1 MGDSDK
7 ARLLF
12 SQRFYLTVL
21 AFLGFLVVYVTRV
34 NMSVAILCMVR
45 TKPSHTAALNITFS
59 SQISNRTFLVGR
71 CQEEGSPRAGQA
83 IGDKGEFDWGK
94 QTRSEILAMYFY
106 GYIITQVPSGWLAS
120 RYGGKLTWGVGMMV
134 CTLCSV
140 LTPVCARTHVYLV
153 YVIRFLLGAAA
164 GVSFPCLHA
173 MLGKWAPPLERT
185 LLAACSSAGISMG
198 NIIAFS
204 SSGVLCEYG
213 FDNGWGSIF
222 YLAGACNFVWVV
234 AWLIMTSD
242 TPAKHKW
249 ISEREKLYIE
259 SCIGQGDVKK
269 VRKIPWLKMMTSG
282 PLWALIIGHF
292 CNNYLNYTL
301 LTSMPTF
308 LKETLNFDIKQSGL
322 LSALPYLIQFVG
334 SIAIGFAADLIREKR
349 WMTTKSV
356 RKLFQVTSFLG
367 NAVFISLVG
376 QMDCAFRQ
384 VAVALLCFSALFT
397 SFSRAGY
404 VVNNLD
410 LAPSYAGILFGI
422 TNTAGTLPGMIA
434 PIIAGALT
442 PNRSA
447 DEWRIVFYVC
457 AAVVVFAAVVY
468 FVLAEGELQEWAVP
482 AELKI
487 KMDIVAGHDGDKHKN
502 NQVNSGMDHRISVG
516 SGQHD
521 KAVTVEHKQDIYKF

>member
-1 MGDSDK
+1 
-7 ARLLF
+7 
-12 SQRFYLTVL
+12 
-21 AFLGFLVVYVTRV
+21 
-34 NMSVAILCMVR
+34 MSVAILCMVR
-45 TKPSHTAALNITFS
+45 TKPSHAAALNITFS

-83 IGDKGEFDWGK
+83 IGDVAGLHPGTGVNSHGVWAWWCAPCAQYSPPCVPELTCIWS
-94 QTRSEILAMYFY
+94 T
-106 GYIITQVPSGWLAS
+106 PSGSYLAQ
-120 RYGGKLTWGVGMMV
+120 RLFDFTK
-134 CTLCSV
+134 
-140 LTPVCARTHVYLV
+140 PLV
-153 YVIRFLLGAAA
+153 NTTA

-185 LLAACSSAGISMG
+185 LLTACSFAGISMG

-234 AWLIMTSD
+234 AWFIMTSD

-249 ISEREKLYIE
+249 ISEKEKLYIE

-376 QMDCAFRQ
+376 QMDCAYRQ

-468 FVLAEGELQEWAVP
+468 FVLAEGELQEWAIP
-482 AELKI
+482 PELKI
-487 KMDIVAGHDGDKHKN
+487 KMDIMAGHDGDKHKN
-502 NQVNSGMDHRISVG
+502 NQVNSGVDHRISMG

-521 KAVTVEHKQDIYKF
+521 KAVKIEHKQDIYKF